1 MAIFTEFVT
10 VPLITA
16 CPTCLS
22 LSFFFFFQKKLIIY
36 VLKFLS
42 HSMKSQILNRY
53 QRLGQCTVLCDTL
66 LPVEVH
72 CLFASTAVVSKTKWS
87 AQEKTHS
94 QELAMCWTVNCIFE
108 PFDPLEGEVSLFF
121 PFIYFSFRWNN
132 QLPKHELLLFRVHE
146 TKLSEMSKSN
156 WQWECFAFVWY
167 LGASSVHLRTGAM
180 RANLSSSW
188 YFNLGSR
195 TGPKRDTENSDS
207 RIHC

>member
-146 TKLSEMSKSN
+146 TNYLKCQNRIGSENALPLSGILVLHLFI
-156 WQWECFAFVWY
+156 WELEQCELIFLPVDI
-167 LGASSVHLRTGAM
+167 S
-180 RANLSSSW
+180 
-188 YFNLGSR
+188 
-195 TGPKRDTENSDS
+195 
-207 RIHC
+207 I